1 MRPRATVIAL
11 VAAAAASACSQHAGG
26 VYSYPAGCSS
36 ALLRRFTD
44 GDPVDKMGAA
54 ELLAQRDCSEAVPLI
69 LGDLR
74 SLYATYR
81 CEPPEGGSDVVVDD
95 EPSVR
100 CFVTRNGAEVPY
112 VDYHEPLFKALARL
126 TGIGYFEPDAAW
138 YAELD
143 RWIERQLKDGST
155 R

>member
-26 VYSYPAGCSS
+26 VYAYPAGCSS
-36 ALLRRFTD
+36 ELMRRFTD

-54 ELLAQRDCSEAVPLI
+54 ELLAQRDCTEAVPLI

-74 SLYATYR
+74 RLYATYR
-81 CEPPEGGSDVVVDD
+81 CEPPGGGSDDIKDD
-95 EPSVR
+95 TPSVQ
-100 CFVTRNGAEVPY
+100 CFVTWNGREVPY
-112 VDYHEPLFKALARL
+112 VDYHEPLFKALVRL
-126 TGIGYFEPDAAW
+126 TGIAYFDPDAAW

-143 RWIERQLKDGST
+143 RWIERRQKGGPT